1 MERKQ
6 FRTAGILAED
16 ICISQDTWRTQINN
30 NVLVVGPSGAGK
42 TRSYVKPNILQA
54 NTNMIV
60 SDAKGTLYGETA
72 PVLRANGYEVYK
84 LDFANMNGNVGYNPL
99 RYIRYDAER
108 REYDPKDI
116 LRVSEIAIQSLSQK
130 EPFWDVSARMYL
142 SSVIAYVL
150 EALPDDEH
158 TFEYVNKVITEFSA
172 KNYDRLMNE
181 LEIVNPNSFAVKKYR
196 EFIVMSDAEKMSA
209 SIRGIT
215 TTNLSSFD
223 FREAVD
229 MYNRQPQVDF
239 AAFGDRKIALF
250 LTVSDTDRSQDK
262 LANMFWTQALQGLVG
277 IADHSVG
284 GRLKRPVRLYLDDF
298 ATNVYIPDFDKIT
311 SNIRSREIYVS
322 VILQS
327 VAQLESLYGEAR
339 ASTIIGNCDQQLVLG
354 VQDLKIVPAKGEEKA
369 ARKEK
374 PRLVENDEEEATP
387 DRALMNANQVQNTGD
402 EIIYPLDK
410 DKKNE
415 KKDYSVFVYMVGS
428 DLEASYGYATRDMR
442 EMTDSGID
450 FSKTNL
456 VIYTGGSRL
465 WKSDIPSDQNN
476 VLDMSLEGEDRVVA
490 ATGNTSDMG
499 APETL
504 AAFLAGVPLT
514 NR

>member
-239 AAFGDRKIALF
+239 SAFGDRKIALF

-262 LANMFWTQALQGLVG
+262 LANLFWTQALQGLVG
-277 IADHSVG
+277 VADHSPG

-298 ATNVYIPDFDKIT
+298 ATNVYIPDFDKIS

-327 VAQLESLYGEAR
+327 LAQLEALYGSAN
-339 ASTIIGNCDQQLVLG
+339 ASTIIANCDQQLVLG
-354 VQDLKIVPAKGEEKA
+354 VQDLQTARLFAQKANKPESELLNMPFGECYLFVRGTPAIK
-369 ARKEK
+369 ARKYDITKHKNYNRSDAAASE
-374 PRLVENDEEEATP
+374 PRHEAYSEN
-387 DRALMNANQVQNTGD
+387 N
-402 EIIYPLDK
+402 
-410 DKKNE
+410 NE
-415 KKDYSVFVYMVGS
+415 RMFV
-428 DLEASYGYATRDMR
+428 
-442 EMTDSGID
+442 
-450 FSKTNL
+450 
-456 VIYTGGSRL
+456 
-465 WKSDIPSDQNN
+465 
-476 VLDMSLEGEDRVVA
+476 
-490 ATGNTSDMG
+490 
-499 APETL
+499 
-504 AAFLAGVPLT
+504 
-514 NR
+514 